1 MHYNAIWLSD
11 IHLGY
16 RDCKANFLLDFLNK
30 THTNRLY
37 LVGDVVDLWAMKRSF
52 LWPPSHHEVLRKII
66 DLANNGTRV
75 IYIPGNHDDLM
86 REVAGTVL
94 LNIEIHQQFVHT
106 THEGKKLLLLHGDEF
121 DHAVLCNRF
130 ARLAGDAGYSLL
142 LHFNR
147 WSNVL
152 RRWWGLPYWSLAQYV
167 KNRVRNARAAIIA
180 FEEAAAKEAIRQGA
194 DGIVCGHIHQP
205 EIRTIDGILYCN
217 DGDWVESCTA
227 LVEHRQGKLELL
239 HWGDLQQAIKCDQ
252 AANDSSISAPYS
264 LPRLS

>member
-94 LNIEIHQQFVHT
+94 LNIEIHQQFV
-106 THEGKKLLLLHGDEF
+106 L
-121 DHAVLCNRF
+121 
-130 ARLAGDAGYSLL
+130 SL
-142 LHFNR
+142 
-147 WSNVL
+147 
-152 RRWWGLPYWSLAQYV
+152 
-167 KNRVRNARAAIIA
+167 I
-180 FEEAAAKEAIRQGA
+180 
-194 DGIVCGHIHQP
+194 HI
-205 EIRTIDGILYCN
+205 
-217 DGDWVESCTA
+217 
-227 LVEHRQGKLELL
+227 
-239 HWGDLQQAIKCDQ
+239 
-252 AANDSSISAPYS
+252 
-264 LPRLS
+264 